1 MAKLAQRK
9 RTTRTRRGELT
20 RRDLAMLPVAIGA
33 LASGQARAETSLAVE
48 NASLAEVMQALGE
61 GKIIASALARAYLAR
76 IEAYDR
82 VHDGKGPGLN
92 AVRELNPDALSIAG
106 RLDGTK
112 PSARQPLA
120 GVPILVKDNIATGD
134 KQHTTGGS
142 LALAEARAKDDATV
156 VKRLRA
162 AGAVILGKA
171 NLTEF
176 ANIIAID
183 MPSGYSSLGGQVKNP
198 YSPALLDDRGIPVV
212 LPGGSSSGSA
222 VAVAAGLCAAAI
234 GTETSGSLLSPATQ
248 NGVVTVKPTVG
259 LISRAG
265 ILPISHSQ
273 DTAGPMT
280 RTVRD
285 AAILLNVLAAR
296 DPADPAT
303 QPLQRPDDYT
313 KGLDKDGLKGAR
325 IGVPS
330 DPDDPLND
338 TYFGKLPARSKAVM
352 AKAIEAL
359 QDCGATLVRA
369 SMPTAGWIGGPG
381 TTMGVLNRNPLSRNK
396 GNPATPPIVFLYE
409 LKRDLNLYLRDW
421 ATGTKIKTMADVIA
435 FNQANADKALRFGQ
449 DLFLAAEA
457 TRGDLTE
464 LEYRSARAMDLLSA
478 KERGLDAYMTRH
490 KLDAVVFPGNV
501 GAAIAAKAGYPSVL
515 VPAGFIGG
523 VEGKETPDFP
533 LGLTFAGRAWSEA
546 RLLRLAYAY
555 EQASMARRPPPGLPA
570 L

>member
-1 MAKLAQRK
+1 
-9 RTTRTRRGELT
+9 
-20 RRDLAMLPVAIGA
+20 MLPLAIGA
-33 LASGQARAETSLAVE
+33 MASGRAEAEPSPAIE
-48 NASLAEVMQALGE
+48 NASLAEVLQALAD
-61 GKIIASALARAYLAR
+61 GKTSATALTRAYLAR

-82 VHDGKGPGLN
+82 GGPGLN
-92 AVRELNPDALSIAG
+92 SVREVNPDAMAIASG
-106 RLDGTK
+106 LDRAK

-120 GVPILVKDNIATGD
+120 GVPILVKDNIATSD
-134 KQHTTGGS
+134 KQHTTAGS
-142 LALAEARAKDDATV
+142 LALENARAKDDATV

-176 ANIIAID
+176 ANIIAVD

-198 YSPALLDDRGIPVV
+198 YSPTLLDDRGIPVV

-273 DTAGPMT
+273 DTAGPLT

-296 DPADPAT
+296 DPQDAAT
-303 QPLQRPDDYT
+303 QPLQRPNDYT
-313 KGLDKDGLKGAR
+313 AGLDKDGLKGAR

-330 DPDDPLND
+330 DPNDPLND
-338 TYFGKLPARSKAVM
+338 FYFGKLPARSKAVM
-352 AKAIEAL
+352 AKAIEVL
-359 QDCGATLVRA
+359 QDCGATIVRA
-369 SMPTAGWIGGPG
+369 NIPTAGWIGGPG

-396 GNPATPPIVFLYE
+396 GNAANPPIVFVYE
-409 LKRDLNLYLRDW
+409 LKHDLNAYLRDW

-435 FNQANADKALRFGQ
+435 FNQANAEKALRFGQ
-449 DLFLAAEA
+449 DLFLAAQE
-457 TRGDLTE
+457 TRGDLSE
-464 LEYRSARAMDLLSA
+464 LEYRSARAMDLKAA
-478 KERGLDAYMTRH
+478 KERGLDAYMSQH
-490 KLDAVVFPGNV
+490 KLDAVVFSGNS
-501 GAAIAAKAGYPSVL
+501 GASIAAKPGYPSVL

-546 RLLRLAYAY
+546 KLLRFAYAY
-555 EQASMARRPPPGLPA
+555 EQASNARRPPPGLPA
-570 L
+570 V